1 MDLIVESTGESSM
14 EADVL
19 ELVTTD
25 WADLGIKVFTRT
37 SQRDIFRSRVAA
49 GSTLMSVW
57 AGVDNGAP
65 TADFSP
71 QEFVPTDP
79 YQLQWPMWGT
89 YVSTHGSAG
98 EKIDYPNRPRSWSI
112 STASG
117 CRPKTTTRRERSGRE
132 ILDINAEEVF
142 SIGIVTATLVPV
154 VVSNNLMNVPAEG
167 ISSFDPYG
175 YFGVYEMDSFWM
187 KNAGTGQLAMIVSAA
202 AHAHVPC
209 GQPAQTLRVGASGAC
224 RPGPI
229 PGRRGLATCSTTSSA
244 ASC

>member
-19 ELVTTD
+19 ELVTSD

-89 YVSTHGSAG
+89 YVSTHGTQAKRST
-98 EKIDYPNRPRSWSI
+98 IRPPRSWLTSI
-112 STASG
+112 KTG
-117 CRPKTTTRRERSGRE
+117 CSRKTTRKSARSGARSSTSMPQ
-132 ILDINAEEVF
+132 EVF

-187 KNAGTGQLAMIVSAA
+187 KNAAGGN
-202 AHAHVPC
+202 
-209 GQPAQTLRVGASGAC
+209 
-224 RPGPI
+224 
-229 PGRRGLATCSTTSSA
+229 
-244 ASC
+244 

>member
-19 ELVTTD
+19 ELVTSD
-25 WADLGIKVFTRT
+25 WKDLGIKVFTRT

-89 YVSTHGSAG
+89 YVSTHGTAG
-98 EKIDYPNRPRSWSI
+98 EKIDYPPAEKLVDLYQDWLLAETDADKRKIW
-112 STASG
+112 G
-117 CRPKTTTRRERSGRE
+117 E
-132 ILDINAEEVF
+132 ILDINAQEVF

-154 VVSNNLMNVPAEG
+154 VISNNLMNVPVEG

-187 KNAGTGQLAMIVSAA
+187 KNAAGGN
-202 AHAHVPC
+202 
-209 GQPAQTLRVGASGAC
+209 
-224 RPGPI
+224 
-229 PGRRGLATCSTTSSA
+229 
-244 ASC
+244 